1 MNWINTFEVLCY
13 GITALLLADVI
24 HRRSWRELRLFCSAA
39 LAGFVLELLAV
50 RVTGIYH
57 YSPDFYISI
66 GFAPY
71 QFPFF
76 GGLMWGGLTV
86 CGLRIARK
94 LNIGKLMTA
103 LVTGWLIVSMDILLD
118 VAAIRLD
125 GGFWVWE
132 SRAITLDVNHHIF
145 MSVIWVNFLG
155 YLFETPA
162 VVYLALRDWERED
175 ESAGRKILMAI
186 GIGLAG
192 VAIVGIASGISL
204 LMNSIT
210 DEWFACVAFI
220 LLWTTILVKLIRQLC
235 RNKLSF
241 KGRKD
246 WPAMY
251 GYCLTA
257 LWSLWIMQ
265 AVPLY
270 GVFGVILAIVL
281 CCSARR
287 EMKVRRNE
295 ENDPPVCNCRCHRG
309 NNRWLASVLQHS
321 NW

>member
-1 MNWINTFEVLCY
+1 MNWINAFEVLCY
-13 GITALLLADVI
+13 VITAILLADVI
-24 HRRSWRELRLFCSAA
+24 THRRWHELRLFCSAA
-39 LAGFVLELLAV
+39 IAGFILELLAV

-57 YSPDFYISI
+57 YSPDFYISL

-94 LNIGKLMTA
+94 LNMSSLMTA
-103 LVTGWLIVSMDILLD
+103 FVTGWLIVSMDILLD

-132 SRAITLDVNHHIF
+132 GRAITLDVNHHMF

-162 VVYLALRDWERED
+162 VVYLTLKSWERED
-175 ESAGRKILMAI
+175 KNTGRVILMTI

-192 VAIVGIASGISL
+192 VMIVGAASGISL
-204 LMNSIT
+204 LLNSIT

-220 LLWTTILVKLIRQLC
+220 LLWFYILIRLIMQLL
-235 RNKLSF
+235 RNKLSL
-241 KGRKD
+241 KGHKD
-246 WPAMY
+246 WPLLIFWAVMY
-251 GYCLTA
+251 GYCLAA
-257 LWSLWIMQ
+257 LWSLGIMQ

-270 GVFGVILAIVL
+270 GVFAMILAVGTILLGV
-281 CCSARR
+281 A
-287 EMKVRRNE
+287 KNE
-295 ENDPPVCNCRCHRG
+295 GEPK
-309 NNRWLASVLQHS
+309 
-321 NW
+321 